1 LRGVKQVVNFE
12 GSTPIADEVIDH
24 QVADRSDGCIRIGED
39 LKAGDTVV
47 VGMVYKDFMA
57 FSKRN

>member
-1 LRGVKQVVNFE
+1 MVNFE